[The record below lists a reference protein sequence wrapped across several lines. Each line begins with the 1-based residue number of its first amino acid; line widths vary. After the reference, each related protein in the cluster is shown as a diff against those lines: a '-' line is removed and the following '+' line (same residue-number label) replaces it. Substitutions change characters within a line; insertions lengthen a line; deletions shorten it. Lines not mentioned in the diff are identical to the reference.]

1 MPFTV
6 GPSPQTVAAPSIS
19 SSSAGAPGT
28 VHATATKPHASAPV
42 VVDFTIPRSAPSEGT
57 LHGRAAPV
65 HPESDALLCLSLT
78 GRTRPPRLG
87 RLIGQVIGSY
97 RIVAELGQGG
107 MGVVYRAE
115 HVQLGRPVAIK
126 MLLPQ
131 MSSDPTIVQRFFN
144 EARA

>member
-6 GPSPQTVAAPSIS
+6 GPSPQTVAAPSMS
-19 SSSAGAPGT
+19 SSSAGVPGT
-28 VHATATKPHASAPV
+28 VHATATNPHTSAPV
-42 VVDFTIPRSAPSEGT
+42 VVGFTIPRSAPSEGT

-65 HPESDALLCLSLT
+65 YPESDAPLRLGLT
-78 GRTRPPRLG
+78 GLTPPPRLR

-97 RIVAELGQGG
+97 RIAAELGQGG

-126 MLLPQ
+126 
-131 MSSDPTIVQRFFN
+131 
-144 EARA
+144 